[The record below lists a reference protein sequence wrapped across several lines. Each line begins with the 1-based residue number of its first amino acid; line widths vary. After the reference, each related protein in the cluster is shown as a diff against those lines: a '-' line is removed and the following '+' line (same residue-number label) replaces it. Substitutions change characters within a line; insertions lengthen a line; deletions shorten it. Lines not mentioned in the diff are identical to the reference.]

1 MDAELTAL
9 LTSQAVNCTAEQI
22 SVFVAAEINN
32 LNTLRALRDAD
43 FKDAGIS
50 VGTRVKVR
58 EALGQGAASSSEG
71 GGSNC
76 AGAQHRPPTQ
86 VSIVAYATSPAIA
99 AATSAARSAA
109 AASSSAR
116 SIQYGR
122 QGGKAK
128 AANAASGAMM
138 RQWLQPRSAS

>member
-58 EALGQGAASSSEG
+58 ETLGQGAASSSEG
-71 GGSNC
+71 GGRFLSL
-76 AGAQHRPPTQ
+76 
-86 VSIVAYATSPAIA
+86 S
-99 AATSAARSAA
+99 
-109 AASSSAR
+109 
-116 SIQYGR
+116 
-122 QGGKAK
+122 
-128 AANAASGAMM
+128 
-138 RQWLQPRSAS
+138 

>member
-109 AASSSAR
+109 AA
-116 SIQYGR
+116 
-122 QGGKAK
+122 
-128 AANAASGAMM
+128 AASAVC
-138 RQWLQPRSAS
+138 PV